1 MAEAKIERLSRVF
14 TKSLSIVRHVGP
26 LRRAIGRLFLNRG
39 VIADQ
44 QTKLALLFCLERRL
58 GMIREGNSAM
68 LTTLASTTTPSIQLA
83 PPCAVHRIVAVDD
96 DAFFRATL
104 TNELAE
110 HGYSVDAFP
119 DAHSFL
125 QALPGIEDADA
136 ILLDWTLEES
146 CGLDLVPQIRQRG
159 IHFPIIFLTGRSFA
173 SDELKAFE
181 SGATDFIDKAR
192 GIAVLLCRLRKIAQ
206 PTGKVSIVARQLEV
220 GDLMLKLH
228 VSRAYWQGRDLGL
241 TLGEY
246 KILELLV
253 SNAGCHV
260 TYRDIYDQLHYRGF
274 HAGSGSLGYRTNV
287 RSAIKRLRSK
297 LRAFQ
302 PNFDR
307 IENYAA
313 FGYVW
318 RADSFS

>member
-1 MAEAKIERLSRVF
+1 
-14 TKSLSIVRHVGP
+14 
-26 LRRAIGRLFLNRG
+26 
-39 VIADQ
+39 
-44 QTKLALLFCLERRL
+44 
-58 GMIREGNSAM
+58 
-68 LTTLASTTTPSIQLA
+68 
-83 PPCAVHRIVAVDD
+83 
-96 DAFFRATL
+96 
-104 TNELAE
+104 
-110 HGYSVDAFP
+110 
-119 DAHSFL
+119 
-125 QALPGIEDADA
+125 
-136 ILLDWTLEES
+136 
-146 CGLDLVPQIRQRG
+146 
-159 IHFPIIFLTGRSFA
+159 
-173 SDELKAFE
+173 
-181 SGATDFIDKAR
+181 
-192 GIAVLLCRLRKIAQ
+192 
-206 PTGKVSIVARQLEV
+206 
-220 GDLMLKLH
+220 LKLH
-228 VSRAYWQGRDLGL
+228 VSRAYWQGQGRDLGL